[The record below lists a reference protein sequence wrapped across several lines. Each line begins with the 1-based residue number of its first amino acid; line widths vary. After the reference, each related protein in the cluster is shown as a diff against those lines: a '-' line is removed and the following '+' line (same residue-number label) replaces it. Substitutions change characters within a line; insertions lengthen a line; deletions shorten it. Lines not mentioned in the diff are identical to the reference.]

1 MTLPAGAHP
10 RPLDRD
16 VVSFRGRSIATM
28 RSFAPLFVILLT
40 AAIAP
45 AQPLLTAYRVAT
57 PPVID
62 GDLTDTCWREAAV
75 GSPFV
80 LATERALPKAQTA
93 VRACWDAQR
102 LHLGIQVEKPML
114 DPALNMLDQVLARQT
129 GRDADIF
136 SDECIEIFL
145 QPTAERYY
153 HLAINSIGTLY
164 DAQNSGEPWDGDCEV
179 AAVRGDRAYTI
190 ELAIT
195 FASMGAAPQGVWR
208 VNFARERTAVR
219 ELSTWSGLTGAFHQ
233 PGAFGELRF
242 AASGPAVS
250 ATRVDVAEG
259 QVIISARFDAGAED
273 SVLRGTVLAGDTRIE
288 DEAPAGATLR
298 IAPPPAAVQ
307 SGRVEAIYEIA
318 HGDAVVLR
326 SAALPLSI
334 AAGIADLAV
343 ATADARAEVYRN
355 GETVE
360 AGTLELEPGLNV
372 IAIHATARG
381 NAPSVRPTVSA
392 AGRILPVAWLLRTD
406 TPPEGWRTAIHAE
419 GWETVSPEEL
429 RWPAGARAVY
439 LSCALYVSDP
449 GPALFPK
456 MATCYFPRGSSQLMR
471 FYVRA
476 PLEVPAD
483 GYRMVVEA
491 PAALQRSAVEPIS
504 GTAPVANAG
513 GSFDLAGT
521 PMARHRLDYEVP
533 PGEGMELSIR
543 WGDAHNASIGYQT
556 ALSSGGTHDW
566 KRLTATIVAPEG
578 AMSAHP
584 LIIKWQNRGITGT
597 FWVDNLVFRAADSDE
612 NLLKMGT
619 FDEPEWGSNSR
630 LVPEGPDGS
639 MCCKIVSTP
648 ATANNQQALWVDKE
662 EPVAVEPG
670 REYVVE
676 MDVRCEGLGSPTSR
690 PLCGLLFAAP
700 EELTEGELPVATYF
714 QSLGGVITEL
724 PRMATA
730 TILPPLRDVR
740 PARARIAPC
749 YYASMFTAPE
759 VARAYADNCR
769 RSGITWTYGK
779 YQNDVVEH
787 LAPLGHQVIL
797 SIGWDGWNPV
807 GAEMNDFSAAHPEF
821 HAVNFEGKEEK
832 NFFCPTWFLSED
844 AAPVRAM
851 LERWLLDSVNSAPY
865 AGADWDLEQPVV
877 DPPTFCTCARCL
889 SAFRE
894 FAGPAADTPLTPE
907 LLLTEYRDRWVDFR
921 CTQNAEMA
929 GVLKAIFARAQR
941 PVEFSV
947 YSGFQSRRTM
957 EHYGVDWSK
966 LAPHLD
972 LAIAGY
978 GGTAETVAAT
988 VAVLGETPLMGGE
1001 MWYLSPRDDA
1011 NAAPRMA
1018 TWRNRLLRKFVESG
1032 CVGVLIWYLPTM
1044 EGGAFY
1050 GTSEAAEIIARY
1062 EDWFRPEAR
1071 CDERVRVEGIPAR
1084 DWAAFER
1091 DGRVLVLL
1099 LSFADEITPVTVTVD
1114 GAARPIKL
1122 GAHAAEVLI
1131 VE

>member
-1 MTLPAGAHP
+1 
-10 RPLDRD
+10 
-16 VVSFRGRSIATM
+16 M
-28 RSFAPLFVILLT
+28 RSLAPLLIVLLAT
-40 AAIAP
+40 TVASP
-45 AQPLLTAYRVAT
+45 QPLLTAYRAPT
-57 PPVID
+57 PPGGRARPHID
-62 GDLTDTCWREAAV
+62 GDLSDACWQAAAV
-75 GSPFV
+75 ASPFV
-80 LATERALPKAQTA
+80 LATDRALPQAQTA
-93 VRACWDAQR
+93 VKAAWDAER
-102 LHLGIQVEKPML
+102 LYLGIRVEEPVL
-114 DPALNMLDQVLARQT
+114 DPALNMLDQVVARQT
-129 GRDADIF
+129 GRDANVF

-145 QPTAERYY
+145 QPTPARYF
-153 HLAINSIGTLY
+153 HLGVNSIGTLY
-164 DAQNSGEPWDGDCEV
+164 DAQNYGQPWDGDCEV
-179 AAVRGDRAYTI
+179 AAVRGDGAYTV

-195 FASMGAAPQGVWR
+195 FASMGAAPEGIWR
-208 VNFARERTAVR
+208 VNFARERTAIR
-219 ELSTWSGLTGAFHQ
+219 ELSTWSGLSGAFHQ
-233 PGAFGELRF
+233 PEAFGELRF
-242 AASGPAVS
+242 AEGGPAVS
-250 ATRVDVAEG
+250 ETRVDVADG
-259 QVIISARFDAGAED
+259 QVVISALVDAGAEGT
-273 SVLRGTVLAGDTRIE
+273 VLRGIVAAGDARIE
-288 DEAPAGATLR
+288 QEAPAGATLSL
-298 IAPPPAAVQ
+298 APPPAALQ
-307 SGRVEAIYEIA
+307 TGRVEAVYEIA
-318 HGDAVVLR
+318 QGETVLLR

-334 AAGIADLAV
+334 AAGTVDLAMAV
-343 ATADARAEVYRN
+343 TDARAEVLRN
-355 GETVE
+355 GEAVE
-360 AGTLELEPGLNV
+360 AGTLELQPGLNV
-372 IAIHATARG
+372 IAIHATAEG
-381 NAPSVRPTVSA
+381 NAPAFRPTVSA
-392 AGRILPVAWLLRTD
+392 AGRLLPLAWLLRTGA
-406 TPPEGWRTAIHAE
+406 PPEGWQTALDPT
-419 GWETVSPEEL
+419 GWETVAHDDL
-429 RWPAGARAVY
+429 RWPPGAREVY

-456 MATCYFPRGSSQLMR
+456 METVYFPRGSSQLMR

-476 PLEVPAD
+476 PIEIPAD

-491 PAALQRSAVEPIS
+491 PAALQRIAVEPIS
-504 GTAPVANAG
+504 GAAPAASDG

-521 PMARHRLDYEVP
+521 PMVRHRLDYEVP
-533 PGEGMELSIR
+533 PGQGMELSIR
-543 WGDAHNASIGYQT
+543 WGDAHNASAGYQT
-556 ALSSGGTHDW
+556 ALSTGGTHGW
-566 KRLTATIVAPEG
+566 KHLTGTIVAPEG
-578 AMSAHP
+578 VVSAHP

-619 FDEPEWGSNSR
+619 FDEPEWGPSSR
-630 LVPEGPDGS
+630 LFPEGPDGS
-639 MCCKIVSTP
+639 MACKIVSTP
-648 ATANNQQALWVDKE
+648 ATADGQQALWVDKQE
-662 EPVAVEPG
+662 LVPVEPG

-676 MDVRCEGLGSPTSR
+676 MDVRAEALGSPSSR

-700 EELTEGELPVATYF
+700 DDLPEGELPVATYF

-724 PRMATA
+724 PRVATA

-749 YYASMFTAPE
+749 YYGSMFTNPE
-759 VARAYADNCR
+759 VGRAYADNCR

-797 SIGWDGWNPV
+797 SIGWGGWNPV
-807 GAEMNDFSAAHPEF
+807 GAEMNEFSAAHPEF
-821 HAVNFEGKEEK
+821 HATNFEGKEEK

-877 DPPTFCTCARCL
+877 DPPTFCTCERCL

-894 FAGPAADTPLTPE
+894 FAGLDPATALTPD

-921 CTQNAEMA
+921 CTQNATMA
-929 GVLKAIFARAQR
+929 GLLKAALARADH

-966 LAPHLD
+966 LAPNLD
-972 LAIAGY
+972 LGIAGY
-978 GGTAETVAAT
+978 GGTAESVAAT
-988 VAVLGETPLMGGE
+988 VAALGETPLMGGE

-1011 NAAPRMA
+1011 SAPPRMQ

-1050 GTSEAAEIIARY
+1050 ATSEAAEIIARY

-1071 CDERVRVEGIPAR
+1071 CDERVTVEGLPAR

-1099 LSFADEITPVTVTVD
+1099 LSFTDEPTALTVTVD
-1114 GAARPIKL
+1114 GAARPVEL
-1122 GAHAAEVLI
+1122 GPNAAEVLI
-1131 VE
+1131 IQ